1 VSAVGGEGE
10 GHVILMYHAH
20 AEFRNQ
26 NTEKMFGLDEFSVAL
41 VKQ

>member
-1 VSAVGGEGE
+1 VEAVGGESK

-26 NTEKMFGLDEFSVAL
+26 NTEKMFWLGVFSVAL
-41 VKQ
+41 VSQ